1 MLPVF
6 SFQEYIKGLCEPELE
21 EKECYPK
28 DMHCIFVGAQ
38 NLFLRS
44 LIQDT
49 CADLSVLE
57 IGMLGVKGHAE
68 AVVMAQSHIQQLVK
82 LFEGNENLPSSSKES
97 DVKKEF
103 KQLVEAHADKY
114 TMDLL
119 ILPTSLKNELLSLA
133 RGEDAGGAEEA
144 SGGSLGFRRT
154 AEFPYSGRQ
163 KLTVSKDA
171 RGLLDEARNKAGT
184 PVSELTKQMDTVFSG
199 NSETPFIPVNGVI
212 PAEESLCRERVC
224 NKRRFSDPEERLPK
238 KQFSLENVQESQP
251 TPETKNTAGE
261 VVIDL
266 LSDEEDLNSEA
277 KDTSEEMEYNILVNF
292 FKTMGYSQEIVE
304 KVIRE
309 LGQLTEPLILLEEIE
324 KENKK
329 FQEKKELSRTFPR
342 GSGTSEMQNK
352 CVSSIQNT
360 PKMER
365 APKETTTHVRQN
377 VAEKPPHLSLDP
389 KEKSHPS
396 SSKTNT
402 SSTVPPRLQQEAQSF
417 NQSDFF
423 SSELETD
430 GFSPS
435 VRPLNEP
442 PGVRGT
448 LTDVDCVARGA
459 PGLHPRGPVTPENEA
474 PRHSAALGHL
484 KRNSKTECESLLRCS
499 NPLQSKPAGQP
510 LPPKPICPCQKVVP
524 GTAAKPAGPSS
535 PQNDPSVTGVQR
547 FRENL
552 KTPYKLELKN
562 EPGRSDLK
570 HIVIDGSNV
579 AITHGLNKFF
589 SCRGIAIAVEYFWK
603 LGNRNITVFVPQWRT
618 RRDPNITEQHF
629 LTQLQ
634 DLGILS
640 LTPARVVFGARI
652 ASHDDRFLLHLAN
665 KTGGIIVTNDNFREF
680 VAESVSWREIIRKKL
695 LQYTFAGDI
704 FMVPDDPLGRS
715 GPRLEEF
722 LRKDIFHGE
731 LPSPPGTQPKGGPT
745 AAGSGLRNTNAA
757 VTVSRPAPARV
768 QGLLSTPWPPQSL
781 NLPALPNL
789 TKIQPDLAVPPQ
801 RSTNETKQLRTALLK
816 IFPEAEQRQKIDQ
829 TLLAHPYMRDL
840 NALSAMVLD

>member
-1 MLPVF
+1 
-6 SFQEYIKGLCEPELE
+6 
-21 EKECYPK
+21 
-28 DMHCIFVGAQ
+28 MHCIFVGAQ

-57 IGMLGVKGHAE
+57 IGVLGVKGHAE

-119 ILPTSLKNELLSLA
+119 ILPTSLKNELLNLA

-144 SGGSLGFRRT
+144 SGEILGFRRT
-154 AEFPYSGRQ
+154 AEFPYYGRQ

-171 RGLLDEARNKAGT
+171 RGLPDEARNKAGT

-199 NSETPFIPVNGVI
+199 SSEMPFIPVNGVI
-212 PAEESLCRERVC
+212 LAEESLCRERVC

-251 TPETKNTAGE
+251 TPESKTTAGV

-266 LSDEEDLNSEA
+266 FSDAEDLNSEA

-329 FQEKKELSRTFPR
+329 FQEKKELLPRTFPQ

-360 PKMER
+360 PKMQR
-365 APKETTTHVRQN
+365 VLKETMAHIGQN
-377 VAEKPPHLSLDP
+377 VAEKPPHRPFDP
-389 KEKSHPS
+389 KEKWHPLS
-396 SSKTNT
+396 GKTNT
-402 SSTVPPRLQQEAQSF
+402 FSTVPPKHQQEVQSF
-417 NQSDFF
+417 NQRDIF
-423 SSELETD
+423 SAELETD

-435 VRPLNEP
+435 VHPLNDP
-442 PGVRGT
+442 PGDRGT

-459 PGLHPRGPVTPENEA
+459 PDRHPRGPVTPENEA
-474 PRHSAALGHL
+474 PRCSAALRQL

-510 LPPKPICPCQKVVP
+510 LPPKPTCPCQKVVP
-524 GTAAKPAGPSS
+524 GIAAKPAGLSS

-652 ASHDDRFLLHLAN
+652 ASHDDRFLLHLAT

-704 FMVPDDPLGRS
+704 FMVPDDPLGRN

-722 LRKDIFHGE
+722 LRKDISHGE
-731 LPSPPGTQPKGGPT
+731 LQSPPGAQPKRGLP
-745 AAGSGLRNTNAA
+745 AAGSGPRNANAA
-757 VTVSRPAPARV
+757 TATTSRPASARV
-768 QGLLSTPWPPQSL
+768 QGLLSTPWLPQPL
-781 NLPALPNL
+781 NLPALPNV
-789 TKIQPDLAVPPQ
+789 TKIQPNLTVPPQ
-801 RSTNETKQLRTALLK
+801 RSTSETKQLRTALLK